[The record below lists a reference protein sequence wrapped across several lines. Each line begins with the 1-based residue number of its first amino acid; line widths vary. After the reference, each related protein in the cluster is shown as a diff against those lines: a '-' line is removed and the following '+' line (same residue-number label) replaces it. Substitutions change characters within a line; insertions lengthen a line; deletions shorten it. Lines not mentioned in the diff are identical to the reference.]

1 MQSHLQ
7 TSSNPRF
14 ASLSRFLLPVEAIQ
28 QALYSVFT
36 TFCSFGAGQA
46 GSESMDSSHLMKLCR
61 DAQLLDTKLTRTNV
75 DLIFTRVC
83 PKGSK
88 RLNYKQFVNALT
100 LFAEKKRMNP
110 LKIFMMVVSIQGP
123 SVSCTVANP
132 NRFHDDKTTYT
143 GVHTQ
148 GGPTKHDNGITLS
161 SHMDRSQNTDVRG
174 VKQNDRVTLPTK
186 RTLIPGDIGVQA
198 MGAMSVNDHHDHHEQ
213 HDSAGIQSTPFSNI
227 LTDNLNP
234 EQAKHFT
241 AHDLEEHLFE
251 HFCTYN
257 SKTAS
262 TPDPQMDSAAFVK
275 WNRDLQIVGK
285 GFTTT
290 DCDLIFQKSKAGGN
304 YSKRITFTEF
314 RQVSIPLIAQAKRC
328 SEQDLLER
336 CLRFQGKVLRGTVA
350 QYNKF
355 HDDKAT
361 YTGVHT
367 KGGPSKID
375 NVVTQEMLGNRSV
388 QADIRGVPILQHNK
402 QYTHGEASHGSVLN
416 DGREGKVSERSER
429 ALMKTSILAMNPAK
443 WLQTGTSTTK
453 LTHSII
459 LTRFI
464 RFALASLKMHLASLG
479 AARHR

>member
-1 MQSHLQ
+1 
-7 TSSNPRF
+7 
-14 ASLSRFLLPVEAIQ
+14 
-28 QALYSVFT
+28 
-36 TFCSFGAGQA
+36 
-46 GSESMDSSHLMKLCR
+46 MDSSHLMKLCR